1 MPAKKKTLKKK
12 TTANSKKLAEL
23 EKKNEELELSLNQLN
38 EKYIKLL
45 AEFDNYQRRTIQEKD
60 KQRKF
65 QSMDIIKDL
74 LPVFDDIGRTIDS
87 DDFKSEKKYLDPINM
102 INSKIENTLKK
113 HSISCF
119 HSKGEAFDPMLHEAL
134 LDQESDLDKGIIINE
149 YEAGYKYHDKIIRHA
164 KVVVSKGKN

>member
-1 MPAKKKTLKKK
+1 MPAKKKTVKKK
-12 TTANSKKLAEL
+12 TTANNKKLAEL

-45 AEFDNYQRRTIQEKD
+45 AEFDNYQRRTIEEKD

-87 DDFKSEKKYLDPINM
+87 DDFKSEKKYLDPIYM
-102 INSKIENTLKK
+102 INSKSLVYTFSNW
-113 HSISCF
+113 F
-119 HSKGEAFDPMLHEAL
+119 
-134 LDQESDLDKGIIINE
+134 INNFFPVPIWMDRIGN
-149 YEAGYKYHDKIIRHA
+149 YN
-164 KVVVSKGKN
+164 S